1 MTVLMMDISN
11 KLLLG
16 VYDVD
21 DAEVAEC
28 RARSDRLQQRVSNV
42 DRLAAPCRGTGSSL

>member
-1 MTVLMMDISN
+1 MMDISN
-11 KLLLG
+11 ELRLG

-28 RARSDRLQQRVSNV
+28 RARGYRLQQGVSDV
-42 DRLAAPCRGTGSSL
+42 D